1 MWSALRRVPVSQ
13 PTEKTEADILPD
25 AELNPLLNPLLAGN
39 MGRWAEVYFT
49 TPPEKR
55 GQAISDLVREL
66 QSKPSTDST
75 SAGPP
80 LERRPGIEEMLGKQD
95 VPAKQIR
102 QPWSTIE
109 EPRLTCPACSA
120 KNPTRQRFCGMCGA
134 ALQSLPESN
143 EPSLRASPP
152 LSEER
157 EADEDENWA
166 ESQSSSAD
174 QSPESHAE
182 ANPSRGEYA
191 RATSYEP
198 EWRVSE
204 SDLPHFAQE
213 SESAPYRLRLYIG
226 IAVALIL
233 AGLVY
238 MKWHGTP
245 GSGDISQSAPSRVIP
260 DAPPSAP
267 PPVTPEP
274 AGSRNVLPT
283 ERSTTAAASNPAT
296 APRASE
302 AGVTERQNQMESTAH
317 QAQPAKAR
325 PAPPAIPAGAGS
337 STIANGQGGAE
348 ELATAEQYL
357 NRNHPAAAGDNR
369 EAAQWLWKA
378 VGKGNATATLVLS
391 DLYLRGDGI
400 PKNCDQARLLLDLA
414 ARKGKTSAAER
425 LRNLQAFGCQ

>member
-1 MWSALRRVPVSQ
+1 VSQ

-66 QSKPSTDST
+66 QSKPSTESS
-75 SAGPP
+75 SAGRPP
-80 LERRPGIEEMLGKQD
+80 EQKPATEEMLGKHD
-95 VPAKQIR
+95 GPAKQVR

-109 EPRLTCPACSA
+109 EPQRTCPACSA
-120 KNPTRQRFCGMCGA
+120 KNPMRQRFCGMCGA

-143 EPSLRASPP
+143 ESSFRSNPAV
-152 LSEER
+152 SEEP
-157 EADEDENWA
+157 EANEDESWG
-166 ESQSSSAD
+166 ESESSSGD
-174 QSPESHAE
+174 QSPEYHAD
-182 ANPSRGEYA
+182 ANPNRGDHA
-191 RATSYEP
+191 RAASFEP

-213 SESAPYRLRLYIG
+213 SESAPYQLRLYIG

-274 AGSRNVLPT
+274 ASSRNVLPT
-283 ERSTTAAASNPAT
+283 ERSPAAATSNPAT

-302 AGVTERQNQMESTAH
+302 AGVMERQNQMETTAH

-325 PAPPAIPAGAGS
+325 PVPPAIPAAAGS

-357 NRNHPAAAGDNR
+357 NRNHPGAAGDNR